1 MDEKVEKSHKIVV
14 VSPFVTLT
22 LWNCRTFNS
31 ESIWIHAGPPIIH
44 FALSV
49 RSKKNPKKSQKN
61 APWEKKIPFKGT
73 K

>member
-14 VSPFVTLT
+14 VSPFEILT
-22 LWNCRTFNS
+22 LWNCRTFNF

-44 FALSV
+44 FALFV
-49 RSKKNPKKSQKN
+49 RSKNFQKKH
-61 APWEKKIPFKGT
+61 KKMPHGK